1 MKSFVKNS
9 GRITMMLF
17 IACSVGCSASEQ
29 SNPRTPEEIATK
41 EAVESMNMNPQA
53 DSGTDEL
60 SQAGERYGSN
70 IMYSIKMYL
79 ERPEVSQ
86 AFRNQLAETI
96 ELGYDLYRKK
106 DIPEFESLVV
116 HIKQDNRSEVKEIY
130 EKLITIYPLPTR
142 TIRGASFNSA
152 KDETVKA
159 VESYF

>member
-60 SQAGERYGSN
+60 SQAENGMGLILCTPLRCIS
-70 IMYSIKMYL
+70 K
-79 ERPEVSQ
+79 
-86 AFRNQLAETI
+86 
-96 ELGYDLYRKK
+96 DRKFLK
-106 DIPEFESLVV
+106 HFAI
-116 HIKQDNRSEVKEIY
+116 N
-130 EKLITIYPLPTR
+130 LPKR
-142 TIRGASFNSA
+142 
-152 KDETVKA
+152 
-159 VESYF
+159 